1 MSGVFGNPWL
11 YNPSDEFFSHTID
24 QSLRFED
31 GTGSYLRRDI
41 TSSGNRRTWTWSA
54 WVKRGNLGGSN
65 GQYLFTD
72 GRSSSLSSFNFNSA
86 DKLYVQLYAGSA
98 KYKLTNQVF
107 RDVSAWYHFVW
118 RVDTTQATA
127 EDRSRVYVN
136 GTQITSWSVEQ
147 NVNKDT
153 DSTIN
158 QSGNDHQMGG
168 YSSGTSRSFD
178 GYMAEVNFIDGV
190 RYGPENFGE
199 TSDGV
204 WIPKKY
210 TGSYPDNSFYLNF
223 SASSFTDNGSDPD
236 VFADQAGSNNFN
248 AYNVT
253 ANDIISDSPTNVFA
267 TAHPLAINT
276 SSPWTTSEGNLKI
289 LSSSNN
295 KNIRGNFLMQS
306 GKWYWETRRH
316 NANNSSAQ
324 LSDGLG
330 ISLASGNLENNPY
343 QSATN
348 WSYYSHQGYKYNN
361 NSGQSYGD
369 TWNDAGDI
377 IGVAFDADNG
387 AIWFSKNGTWQ
398 NSATASEIAAGTTTN
413 AAYTGL
419 TDSEGYVCV
428 WWRTGGNNAEELDL
442 NFGQNPS
449 FNGELTGGDV
459 GTNTDSNSV
468 GLFKYPP
475 PNDFL
480 SLCTKNLTSPSIGPQ
495 ADSLATDHFNT
506 LTYTG
511 NTGTLE
517 VDGLNFRPDFLW
529 IKRTDASQNFS
540 NGLLNS
546 VRGNTKG
553 VYSNRTT
560 SEFTSTG
567 TNDLQSFDDDGF
579 TVGQSNQFSGND
591 NGGTFAAWSW
601 KAGGTTP
608 TKTYRVVVDND
619 GANKYR
625 FRNSANSATFATYAP
640 TIELQ
645 EGGTYV
651 FDWSDSGPPSGNG
664 AVSAQGHPIRFS
676 TTSNGT
682 HGGGTEYTTGVVK
695 DDSAF
700 TTTITVAAGAPTL
713 YYYCQ
718 YHSGMGG
725 QVNTNSTFGSTNFNG
740 TLLSVESVNE
750 TAGLSILTYSGSL
763 SSSGTAS
770 VGHDLGAKPSAI
782 ISKSLNVSGGDSGD
796 WIIWHDSLPTDNY
809 VLRFDTAAESNKS
822 GNGDMA
828 SLFTTT
834 TFGTNYT
841 VGSNVTGNDYIAYL
855 FRGIPQYSKFGQFTG
870 NSSSDGTFVYTNFR
884 VAFLLVK
891 STVSGTSWL
900 LYDNKRNGFNVQ
912 NRGSYA
918 AGASGQASDD
928 DVDLLSNGFKWRRSS
943 PNFNQSG
950 YSEYIYFAI
959 GDQAYKFCNAR

>member
-1 MSGVFGNPWL
+1 
-11 YNPSDEFFSHTID
+11 
-24 QSLRFED
+24 
-31 GTGSYLRRDI
+31 
-41 TSSGNRRTWTWSA
+41 
-54 WVKRGNLGGSN
+54 
-65 GQYLFTD
+65 
-72 GRSSSLSSFNFNSA
+72 
-86 DKLYVQLYAGSA
+86 
-98 KYKLTNQVF
+98 
-107 RDVSAWYHFVW
+107 
-118 RVDTTQATA
+118 
-127 EDRSRVYVN
+127 
-136 GTQITSWSVEQ
+136 
-147 NVNKDT
+147 
-153 DSTIN
+153 
-158 QSGNDHQMGG
+158 
-168 YSSGTSRSFD
+168 
-178 GYMAEVNFIDGV
+178 
-190 RYGPENFGE
+190 
-199 TSDGV
+199 
-204 WIPKKY
+204 
-210 TGSYPDNSFYLNF
+210 
-223 SASSFTDNGSDPD
+223 
-236 VFADQAGSNNFN
+236 
-248 AYNVT
+248 
-253 ANDIISDSPTNVFA
+253 
-267 TAHPLAINT
+267 
-276 SSPWTTSEGNLKI
+276 
-289 LSSSNN
+289 
-295 KNIRGNFLMQS
+295 MQS

-324 LSDGLG
+324 LSDGVG

-645 EGGTYV
+645 DGGT
-651 FDWSDSGPPSGNG
+651 
-664 AVSAQGHPIRFS
+664 
-676 TTSNGT
+676 
-682 HGGGTEYTTGVVK
+682 
-695 DDSAF
+695 
-700 TTTITVAAGAPTL
+700 
-713 YYYCQ
+713 
-718 YHSGMGG
+718 
-725 QVNTNSTFGSTNFNG
+725 
-740 TLLSVESVNE
+740 
-750 TAGLSILTYSGSL
+750 
-763 SSSGTAS
+763 
-770 VGHDLGAKPSAI
+770 
-782 ISKSLNVSGGDSGD
+782 
-796 WIIWHDSLPTDNY
+796 
-809 VLRFDTAAESNKS
+809 
-822 GNGDMA
+822 
-828 SLFTTT
+828 
-834 TFGTNYT
+834 
-841 VGSNVTGNDYIAYL
+841 
-855 FRGIPQYSKFGQFTG
+855 
-870 NSSSDGTFVYTNFR
+870 
-884 VAFLLVK
+884 
-891 STVSGTSWL
+891 
-900 LYDNKRNGFNVQ
+900 
-912 NRGSYA
+912 
-918 AGASGQASDD
+918 
-928 DVDLLSNGFKWRRSS
+928 
-943 PNFNQSG
+943 
-950 YSEYIYFAI
+950 
-959 GDQAYKFCNAR
+959 